1 MSGVLSF
8 GEVLWDVIDG
18 QKFLGGAPL
27 NFAVHFVQSG
37 GKSALLSGIGKDEDG
52 KNALSLLNEKN
63 VDTSTVAQH
72 QNHATGTVTVTL
84 KNGQPSYIIHENVA
98 YDHIEEPEKLL
109 SDYDL
114 LYFGTLAQR
123 SPQNRKTLYSILAK
137 NKFKQVFYDV
147 NLRPN
152 MFTKEIIA
160 ESLKYCTILKL
171 NDEEVIVLGKL
182 LYDQDLD
189 FAGFVKRVLAD
200 HAQIQL
206 VIVTKGADGCS
217 IYNRSGI
224 YHIPSPEITVADTVG
239 AGDSFSASFLY
250 CYSAGYDLN
259 ESATIANTIAGFVAS
274 NHGPIPAYNQEIK
287 NMLRGR

>member
-1 MSGVLSF
+1 
-8 GEVLWDVIDG
+8 
-18 QKFLGGAPL
+18 
-27 NFAVHFVQSG
+27 
-37 GKSALLSGIGKDEDG
+37 
-52 KNALSLLNEKN
+52 
-63 VDTSTVAQH
+63 
-72 QNHATGTVTVTL
+72 
-84 KNGQPSYIIHENVA
+84 
-98 YDHIEEPEKLL
+98 
-109 SDYDL
+109 
-114 LYFGTLAQR
+114 
-123 SPQNRKTLYSILAK
+123 
-137 NKFKQVFYDV
+137 
-147 NLRPN
+147 
-152 MFTKEIIA
+152 
-160 ESLKYCTILKL
+160 LKL

>member
-1 MSGVLSF
+1 MSGVLAF

-27 NFAVHFVQSG
+27 NFAVHFVQCG
-37 GKSALLSGIGKDEDG
+37 GKSALLSGVGKDEDG
-52 KNALSLLNEKN
+52 TNALALLKEKN
-63 VDTSTVAQH
+63 VDTSSVAQH
-72 QNHATGTVTVTL
+72 SEYATGTVTVTL
-84 KNGQPSYIIHENVA
+84 KNGQPSYIIHESVA
-98 YDHIEEPEKLL
+98 YDHIQEPEISISK
-109 SDYDL
+109 YDL

-123 SPQNRKTLYSILAK
+123 SLENRKTLYSLLAK
-137 NKFKQVFYDV
+137 TKFKQVFYDV

-160 ESLKYCTILKL
+160 ESLKFCTILKL
-171 NDEEVIVLGKL
+171 NDEEVIVLGQL

-189 FAGFVKRVLAD
+189 FSGFVKRVLAD

-224 YHIPSPEITVADTVG
+224 YHIPAPEITVADTVG

-274 NHGPIPAYNQEIK
+274 NHGPIPDYTQEIK
-287 NMLRGR
+287 NMLKGR